1 MADIFI
7 SYAHEDQARIR
18 GLVSAL
24 EEQGWSIF
32 WDTRIPAGKTW
43 QNYIGRALSDAKC
56 VIVAWSPHSII
67 SDWVIE
73 EANDGK
79 KRGRLIPVLLDS
91 VEPPLGFRGIQA
103 ADLTDWKPG
112 SSSYSFDQL
121 TQDIAGVVGGK
132 PLRATPDEAVT
143 PTKPEPYK
151 VQPRKPEPPEPG
163 KKRPNLL
170 IGAVIGVA
178 IAIFAGWALWS
189 SREPRPL
196 ERVVESPVAKAPEA
210 PTKAPAEEQKPEV
223 KPPEPKAVPA
233 KPVSK
238 PAVKP
243 AEPQVTPPKLA
254 TEAPIQR
261 AFTNRIG
268 MSFVLIPAGSFT
280 MGSPTSEPGRY
291 DNEQQH
297 RVTISKHFYLQTTEV
312 TQKQWKQ
319 VMGSNPSSFK
329 DCGDDCPVD
338 SVSWNDAQ
346 EFIQKLNQMESGA
359 KYRLPTEAEWEYAC
373 RAGSKGRFYFGD
385 EEAKLGEYAWY
396 GGNSG
401 GKTHPVGKKK
411 PNDWGLYDM
420 YGNVFEWV
428 EDDYH
433 ESYTGVL
440 YDERAWIDSPRGS
453 YRVIRGGGWS
463 LDARYCRSATRL
475 RYRPDIRDYDLGF
488 RLSRSVALGP

>member
-1 MADIFI
+1 
-7 SYAHEDQARIR
+7 
-18 GLVSAL
+18 
-24 EEQGWSIF
+24 
-32 WDTRIPAGKTW
+32 
-43 QNYIGRALSDAKC
+43 
-56 VIVAWSPHSII
+56 
-67 SDWVIE
+67 
-73 EANDGK
+73 
-79 KRGRLIPVLLDS
+79 
-91 VEPPLGFRGIQA
+91 
-103 ADLTDWKPG
+103 
-112 SSSYSFDQL
+112 
-121 TQDIAGVVGGK
+121 
-132 PLRATPDEAVT
+132 
-143 PTKPEPYK
+143 
-151 VQPRKPEPPEPG
+151 
-163 KKRPNLL
+163 
-170 IGAVIGVA
+170 
-178 IAIFAGWALWS
+178 
-189 SREPRPL
+189 
-196 ERVVESPVAKAPEA
+196 VAKAPEA

-475 RYRPDIRDYDLGF
+475 RSRPDIRDYDLGF